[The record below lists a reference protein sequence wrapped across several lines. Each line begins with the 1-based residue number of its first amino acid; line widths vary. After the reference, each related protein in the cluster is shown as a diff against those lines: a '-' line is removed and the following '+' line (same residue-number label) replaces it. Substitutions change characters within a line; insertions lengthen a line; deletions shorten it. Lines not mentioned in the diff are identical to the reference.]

1 MELSAKLRA
10 VERLV
15 RFRWPAAG
23 LLLLALLALGPGM
36 ERAAIPDNALTV
48 WFLESDPNLLS
59 YQRFQQTFGNDEV
72 LLIHVVADDALAAPV
87 LDRVA
92 QATEVIEAVDGVNRV
107 HSVLSVRDAW
117 KQDGALTFG
126 PALARPP
133 PAGARE
139 RLLGNPLFVD
149 RLISADGTQLMLWVE
164 MVATADF
171 DARRDS
177 IVAAVA
183 EAADGVFDQPAL
195 GGIGVI
201 YSGLNVIT
209 QHDFGLFVGLGY
221 LLIFGVMGW
230 LYRSWRLV
238 FAAMGVVAVGTSAAL
253 GIYGWL
259 GHQLNMVTVVLPT
272 LIIVLGL
279 ADVVHFPASYVQV
292 RREHPGLDRS
302 VAVARALGR
311 VFMPCLLTTVTTMA
325 GFLALASSPMAVI
338 RHLGIFSAIG
348 VAAALLAS
356 LVLMAIAL
364 HSLPAGW
371 RLTEHRRS
379 RALLD
384 GIRGLLVRHPRRMTA
399 AMAAIALLAGA
410 AALRVEADTYTL
422 GYLPDDHRVVLDHAS
437 MEASWGPYSVLD
449 FLVHPAEGRSLEDHE
464 LLAAQERF
472 LTRATELPD
481 VVSGTGLPNLY
492 RRMAS
497 VLGVEVQGPLSRELV
512 AQLSLLLEVQGLE
525 WDREAEGFSDNVL
538 APLRSEDASLG
549 RLTLT
554 GAMMSAKDVDALLQ
568 RLHGIADE
576 ELGALGSLRAAG
588 YPPLYTRI
596 VDYAMT
602 SQIRGFFLALA
613 IIFVL
618 MLLWLR
624 SPRLAAISLV
634 PNIFPVLVMLGVMG
648 ALDIR
653 LDIATATVAAI
664 VVGVSIDDTVHFLL
678 QWRLAEL
685 DGLSWE
691 DSLART
697 FEHAG
702 IPAVTTTLL
711 LVVGYPVLMLA
722 EVKTVVA
729 FGLLTT
735 VAAAAALLADLV
747 LLPLLLR
754 WRR

>member
-1 MELSAKLRA
+1 MPAKVGA
-10 VERLV
+10 MDRLV

-23 LLLLALLALGPGM
+23 LLLLALIALGPGL
-36 ERAAIPDNALTV
+36 EKAAVPDNALTV
-48 WFLESDPNLLS
+48 WFLESDPNLRS
-59 YQRFQQTFGNDEV
+59 YQRFQETFGNDEV
-72 LLIHVVADDALAAPV
+72 LLIHVSADDVLSEPV

-92 QATEVIEAVDGVNRV
+92 DATARLQAIDGVQRV

-117 KQDGALTFG
+117 REGDTLTFG

-139 RLLGNPLFVD
+139 RLLANPLFVD
-149 RLISADGTQLMLWVE
+149 RLVSADGRQLMLWVE
-164 MVATADF
+164 MLATPDF

-177 IVAAVA
+177 IVAAVSA
-183 EAADGVFDQPAL
+183 AADEAFDRPAL

-238 FAAMGVVAVGTSAAL
+238 FAAMGVVAIGTSVAL
-253 GIYGWL
+253 GVYGWL

-292 RREHPGLDRS
+292 RREHPGLE
-302 VAVARALGR
+302 RAATVSMALQR
-311 VFMPCLLTTVTTMA
+311 VFLPCLLTTATTMA
-325 GFLALASSPMAVI
+325 GFAALASSPMAVI
-338 RHLGIFSAIG
+338 RHLGIYSALG

-364 HSLPAGW
+364 HSLPPGW

-384 GIRGLLVRHPRRMTA
+384 GVRGLLVRHPKRLGL
-399 AMAAIALLAGA
+399 AMLAITLLAGA
-410 AALRVEADTYTL
+410 GALRVQADTYTL
-422 GYLPDDHRVVLDHAS
+422 GYLPDDHRVVIDHQRI
-437 MEASWGPYSVLD
+437 EGDWGPYSVLD
-449 FLVHPAEGRSLEDHE
+449 VLVHPGPGRSLEDAE
-464 LLAAQERF
+464 LLAAQDRF
-472 LTRATELPD
+472 LTRAMQLPQ
-481 VVSGTGLPNLY
+481 VASGYGLPNLY
-492 RRMAS
+492 RRMAE
-497 VLGVEVQGPLSRELV
+497 VLGVEGPMTRELV
-512 AQLSLLLEVQGLE
+512 AQLSLLLELQGLE
-525 WDREAEGFSDNVL
+525 WDRSEEGFEHNVL
-538 APLRSEDASLG
+538 APLRSEDGSLG

-554 GAMMSAKDVDALLQ
+554 GAMMSARDVDALLGV
-568 RLHGIADE
+568 LHGIADE

-602 SQIRGFFLALA
+602 SQIRGFFLALG
-613 IIFVL
+613 IIFAL

-624 SPRLAAISLV
+624 SVRLAVVSLV
-634 PNIFPVLVMLGVMG
+634 PNVFPVIVMLGVMG
-648 ALDIR
+648 VLGIR

-685 DGLSWE
+685 EGLNWE
-691 DSLART
+691 DCITRT

-722 EVKTVVA
+722 DVKTVVA
-729 FGLLTT
+729 FGLLTS

-754 WRR
+754 RRGR